1 MDHETFKSWQFC
13 LRPFLG
19 YGWGDLLKG
28 FDLQRLGIKIGSLGL
43 KHHGWCIFM
52 YFPHGKAIWLQTVA
66 IRIKNAGKMWEAQ
79 QPAAPHI
86 WKKDRM
92 TNDPK
97 KSFFISARE
106 IGRVMKSPGRFQVV
120 PSWFGNILIYPNT
133 QWSQCMVYLPI
144 HLGGLGGKCR

>member
-1 MDHETFKSWQFC
+1 MATDSSHKKRTLE
-13 LRPFLG
+13 
-19 YGWGDLLKG
+19 
-28 FDLQRLGIKIGSLGL
+28 
-43 KHHGWCIFM
+43 
-52 YFPHGKAIWLQTVA
+52 
-66 IRIKNAGKMWEAQ
+66 KMWEAQ

-120 PSWFGNILIYPNT
+120 PS
-133 QWSQCMVYLPI
+133 
-144 HLGGLGGKCR
+144 